1 MPVRFPR
8 PLFSGDLIAI
18 VAPSSG
24 VRPAMHA
31 RLDAAI
37 EFLRARGLRVIEG
50 KSLRDQTKG
59 ASASAAERAEEL
71 ERVLTD
77 PAVAGV
83 MPPWGGERAVEIL
96 SLIDFERIAGSTP
109 KWLVGF
115 SDISTIQL
123 PLLLRSGWASLHGP
137 NLMQLPVP
145 DLDAVSARV
154 VEAWRLGAG
163 SSFSQNAS
171 AASASWRLDGSSRS
185 ARFSGRLVGG
195 CLDSI
200 SRLAGSPFGA
210 VGDFASSHRDD
221 GVILFLENAE
231 LKPFEMARA
240 LHGLRLAGWFDG
252 VSGVLIGRNAAAS
265 TTNPSDFTARDA
277 LETALSGLSAPVLVD
292 LNIGHVAPQWTLVQG
307 AMAQVSWTEGSCS
320 IEQGLR

>member
-1 MPVRFPR
+1 MPVRYPR
-8 PLFSGDLIAI
+8 PLLPGDRVAI

-24 VRPAMHA
+24 VRPAMQT

-37 EFLRARGLRVIEG
+37 EFLRARGMCVLEG
-50 KSLRDQTKG
+50 ASLRSQTKG

-96 SLIDFERIAGSTP
+96 SLMDFERIAGSAP
-109 KWLVGF
+109 KWLIGF

-123 PLLLRSGWASLHGP
+123 PLLLCSGWASLHGP

-154 VEAWRLGAG
+154 IDAWRLGAG
-163 SSFSQNAS
+163 DALSQTPS
-171 AASASWRLDGSSRS
+171 AASASWRLDGSSCS
-185 ARFSGRLVGG
+185 TRFSGRLVGG

-200 SRLAGSPFGA
+200 SRLAGSRFGA
-210 VGDFASSHRDD
+210 VGDFARSRKDD

-240 LHGLRLAGWFDG
+240 LNGLRLAGWFDS

-265 TTNPSDFTARDA
+265 TTDPSDFATRDA
-277 LETALSGLSAPVLVD
+277 LEAAMSGLSAPVIVD
-292 LNIGHVAPQWTLVQG
+292 VDVGHVGPQWTLVQG
-307 AMAQVSWTEGSCS
+307 ATAHVSWAEGSCS
-320 IEQGLR
+320 IEQELQ